1 MRLRRLVVRQH
12 FPWKAE
18 ELFPFFANASNL
30 ETITPPWLGFRI
42 LTPLPITMGSG
53 AEIDYRL
60 TLHGIPIR
68 WTTRIT
74 AWEPPRRFVDE
85 QVRGP
90 YRVWR
95 HEHSFEPLEGGTLMT
110 DRVEYAH
117 LGGPLLERL
126 LVRPDV
132 ERIFRWRRSRLEV
145 LFGSFATGPPGDE
158 PAEPFGQNE

>member
-12 FPWKAE
+12 FPLEAE

-42 LTPLPITMGSG
+42 LTPLPITMRSG
-53 AEIDYRL
+53 TEIDYRL
-60 TLHGIPIR
+60 KLRGVPLGWR
-68 WTTRIT
+68 TRIT

-85 QVRGP
+85 QIRGP
-90 YRVWR
+90 YRIWR
-95 HEHSFEPLEGGTLMT
+95 HEHLFEPLDDGTLMT

-117 LGGPLLERL
+117 FGGSLVERL

-132 ERIFRWRRSRLEV
+132 EKIFRWRRTRLEA
-145 LFGSFATGPPGDE
+145 LFGSHDGQTANGD
-158 PAEPFGQNE
+158 PAQAGGQNE

>member
-1 MRLRRLVVRQH
+1 MRLRLLVTRQC
-12 FPWKAE
+12 FPLEAG
-18 ELFPFFANASNL
+18 ELFPFFADAANL

-42 LTPLPITMGSG
+42 LTSLPVTMRSG
-53 AEIDYRL
+53 AEIDFRL
-60 TLHGIPIR
+60 KLHGVPIG
-68 WTTRIT
+68 WKTRIT

-95 HEHSFEPLEGGTLMT
+95 HEHVFEPLDGGTLMT

-117 LGGPLLERL
+117 FGGPLLERL

-132 ERIFRWRRSRLEV
+132 ERIFRWRRERLEG
-145 LFGSFATGPPGDE
+145 LFGSCATGLPSDE
-158 PAEPFGQNE
+158 PVESPGQNE